1 MQAVRP
7 LEYNCPDVRCRD
19 VVERRIHIVT
29 GKKPS
34 SKDVDHL
41 IDTGESEAIFK
52 TAIQKQGRGHVS
64 ALLPCVTCHHAS
76 HNQ

>member
-1 MQAVRP
+1 M
-7 LEYNCPDVRCRD
+7 
-19 VVERRIHIVT
+19 VERRIHIVT

-64 ALLPCVTCHHAS
+64 AFNSTFNSIIFGVQQGANRGPTDIQS
-76 HNQ
+76 IQ